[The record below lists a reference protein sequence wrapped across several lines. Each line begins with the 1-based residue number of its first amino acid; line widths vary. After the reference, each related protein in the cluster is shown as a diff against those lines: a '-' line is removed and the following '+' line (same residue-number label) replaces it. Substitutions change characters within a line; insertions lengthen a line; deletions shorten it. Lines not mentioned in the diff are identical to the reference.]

1 LLIGG
6 ARGEWQALGKG
17 KKVALTDAV
26 KAVIFYSYGK
36 HLAKERIPLKDTQQP
51 AIRHQETAVC
61 ALADAQ
67 HSRKE
72 ERGAGGNDEEQEKR
86 VAHEEKK
93 RVAYTGKT
101 KSGTQGKR
109 GARTTRKRKEEHDKQ
124 LGKHAARRQACGAQA
139 SMRRACRML
148 PCCKRENETETKR
161 EEDAPR
167 KYSARLTPCKAAL
180 LTATTCSRTTL
191 SSRMHAY
198 LHTCTRAAP
207 LTATTSQATID
218 GHHLLT
224 SHN

>member
-1 LLIGG
+1 MRRNRGTPKTEGRGVNGLIIGG

-17 KKVALTDAV
+17 KKVALAEAV

-93 RVAYTGKT
+93 EWRTREKQRVAHKG
-101 KSGTQGKR
+101 
-109 GARTTRKRKEEHDKQ
+109 KEEHEQHERGKRSTTSNWASMRRA
-124 LGKHAARRQACGAQA
+124 GKHAARVPHASVLQA
-139 SMRRACRML
+139 
-148 PCCKRENETETKR
+148 
-161 EEDAPR
+161 
-167 KYSARLTPCKAAL
+167 
-180 LTATTCSRTTL
+180 
-191 SSRMHAY
+191 
-198 LHTCTRAAP
+198 
-207 LTATTSQATID
+207 
-218 GHHLLT
+218 
-224 SHN
+224 

>member
-1 LLIGG
+1 MRRNRGTPKTEGRGVNGLIIGG

-17 KKVALTDAV
+17 KKVALAEAV

-124 LGKHAARRQACGAQA
+124 LGKHAARRQACGA
-139 SMRRACRML
+139 
-148 PCCKRENETETKR
+148 
-161 EEDAPR
+161 
-167 KYSARLTPCKAAL
+167 
-180 LTATTCSRTTL
+180 
-191 SSRMHAY
+191 
-198 LHTCTRAAP
+198 RAACFRAASVKTKQKQRGKKTHRGSTRP
-207 LTATTSQATID
+207 A
-218 GHHLLT
+218 
-224 SHN
+224 